1 MGSKSIWTG
10 YEKMPPEHYFLSP
23 KLTIFY
29 NVILA
34 IELNYEK
41 MYIKDVVDLYFLLGK
56 LQWAPD
62 PKSAV

>member
-34 IELNYEK
+34 IELNYKK
-41 MYIKDVVDLYFLLGK
+41 MYIKDVVDLYFLLGEF
-56 LQWAPD
+56 P
-62 PKSAV
+62 